1 MNVIGIDVSQGIS
14 HAALID
20 NEGLKT
26 KFVFRHN
33 KSGFKELAA
42 YLNKSTLVIFET
54 TGIYSAQLTR
64 FLRQKKAHFIEL
76 SPYEAK
82 LKAASLRRN
91 KTDEADSLKLAL
103 LGIEQLKTL
112 TPRYFMAPAY
122 NKLHLLAA
130 RYEELLKERTRIVN
144 HLHMALEQT
153 FPELNTILKVTSK
166 VGLCI
171 IRMFAH
177 PDFLVGMSYKTMCD
191 LVYKSAGKHLKR
203 STVVFYCS
211 QVWQAAKLSYPAVS
225 ADSILIDIIGEYCDQ
240 IEELNRRL
248 NQAQNK
254 LTRSAVSLNE
264 YQYICSIPGI
274 GQLNAALLLGYLG
287 DLHRFQ
293 NYKQINAYVGL
304 DINRYSSGKGGKK
317 DKINRIGNKTARSIE
332 FEAIA
337 CMLRTKNRRPNHLVD
352 YYYKMKEPPYSKR
365 DKVAR
370 IACINHLNR
379 TLFYL
384 VRTNQAYN
392 YKKAVH

>member
-20 NEGLKT
+20 DNGLET
-26 KFVFRHN
+26 KFVFKHN
-33 KSGFKELAA
+33 KSGFKDLAT
-42 YLNKSTLVIFET
+42 YLTKSTVVIFET

-76 SPYEAK
+76 NPYEAK
-82 LKAASLRRN
+82 LKMASLRRN

-103 LGIEQLKTL
+103 LGVDQRKTL

-122 NKLHLLAA
+122 SKLHLLAS
-130 RYEELLKERTRIVN
+130 RYEELVKERTRIAN

-166 VGLCI
+166 IGLCI

-177 PDFLVGMSYKTMCD
+177 PDFLLGLSYKTMCD
-191 LVYKSAGKHLKR
+191 LVYKSAGKRLKR
-203 STVVFYCS
+203 VTVNYYCS
-211 QVWQAAKLSYPAVS
+211 QVWSAAKLSYPAVS
-225 ADSILIDIIGEYCDQ
+225 ADSVLIVIIGEYCDQ
-240 IEELNRRL
+240 IEELNQRL
-248 NQAQNK
+248 SQAKNE
-254 LTRSAVSLNE
+254 LIHAAAVVNE

-287 DLHRFQ
+287 DLRRFDS
-293 NYKQINAYVGL
+293 YKQINAYVGL
-304 DINRYSSGKGGKK
+304 DIKRYDSGKGGKK
-317 DKINRIGNKTARSIE
+317 DKINRIGNKIARSIE
-332 FEAIA
+332 FEVIA
-337 CMLRTKNRRPNHLVD
+337 CMLRTKNRNRNHLVD
-352 YYYKMKEPPYSKR
+352 YYYKMKEPPYSKH

-379 TLFYL
+379 TLYYL
-384 VRTNQAYN
+384 VHTSQAYD
-392 YKKAVH
+392 YQKTVH